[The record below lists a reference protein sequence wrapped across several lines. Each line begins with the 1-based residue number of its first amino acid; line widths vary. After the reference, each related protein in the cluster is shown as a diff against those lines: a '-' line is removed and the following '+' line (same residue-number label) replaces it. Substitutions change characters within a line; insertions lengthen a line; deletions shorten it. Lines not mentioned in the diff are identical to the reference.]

1 MPSQRTAVG
10 GQEQR
15 RRCSRCHLEKSRSG
29 FYRNPASICK
39 PCHNA
44 ATARRNEARR
54 AALARLVS
62 AHRDEY
68 RGLLL
73 AERARLAAPCEPF
86 EDPGGEAA

>member
-1 MPSQRTAVG
+1 MPSQLTAVG
-10 GQEQR
+10 GHEQR
-15 RRCSRCHLEKSRSG
+15 RRCSRCHLEKPLRD

-54 AALARLVS
+54 AAIARLVS
-62 AHRDEY
+62 AHRDEF

-73 AERARLAAPCEPF
+73 AERTKRARALA
-86 EDPGGEAA
+86 GGGQHAA